1 MFSGLLV
8 VMTLALI
15 AKVEGYCQPNEPCW
29 PTQEEI
35 EVFASSL
42 TSGNFTQP
50 NII

>member
-8 VMTLALI
+8 VLTFALI
-15 AKVEGYCQPNEPCW
+15 AQVQGYCQPNEPCW

-42 TSGNFTQP
+42 TSGNFT
-50 NII
+50 